1 MPEET
6 APHFSRKIPAMPTT
20 DQHPEKKSQP
30 DGVSGSSAT
39 IAWRDDKRGINPP
52 EDAGNS
58 ADAALDQIDRLIG
71 RINTSS
77 ASSVAVTEPTS
88 AIAAARAAL
97 AVTVPL
103 PISVAAPLQET
114 LAAAPPPTA
123 ADAECTPP
131 RNSARE
137 DEALQD
143 YMAQFLERVTG
154 KKQGEPESSAAPAPV
169 AGPVVGVE
177 TEKSREMKRAL
188 ESAQNMSLMRELAK
202 ESARHA
208 LGAHDGQRLS
218 SHTRYSFLGALAL
231 FVVSSLLA
239 ASFLTGHMPW
249 AWNVA
254 LLFMLP
260 ALVLTGNFFRL
271 HWKLQKLNGCAGAST
286 TA

>member
-1 MPEET
+1 
-6 APHFSRKIPAMPTT
+6 MPTT
-20 DQHPEKKSQP
+20 DQQPEKKSQP

-39 IAWRDDKRGINPP
+39 IAWRDDKSGINPP
-52 EDAGNS
+52 EDSGSS

-97 AVTVPL
+97 AVTTPL

-114 LAAAPPPTA
+114 LAVAPPPTT

-131 RNSARE
+131 HNSAGE
-137 DEALQD
+137 DEVLQD

-154 KKQGEPESSAAPAPV
+154 KKQGEPEGSVPPAPA
-169 AGPVVGVE
+169 AGPVDLSE
-177 TEKSREMKRAL
+177 IEKPREIKRAP
-188 ESAQNMSLMRELAK
+188 ESAQNISLMRELAK

-208 LGAHDGQRLS
+208 LGAHDGQRLALQ
-218 SHTRYSFLGALAL
+218 TRYSFLGALAL

-239 ASFLTGHMPW
+239 ASFLTGYMSW
-249 AWNVA
+249 AWSCA
-254 LLFMLP
+254 LLFMLL

-286 TA
+286 VA